1 MGQNPPGTGSPVP
14 PRGGFP
20 PHIAHRPATSQ
31 VGMTRHVEAPV
42 TAPRPSNQ
50 DNQPNQNVCAECGRL
65 IVGVFCRINDRS
77 LHAECFKC
85 ATCGNSL
92 KNVGY
97 LNIND
102 KLYCELH
109 AQQVAKI
116 NQRPTFEP

>member
-1 MGQNPPGTGSPVP
+1 MGLPTGTGSPVP

-20 PHIAHRPATSQ
+20 PHIAHKPTTSQ
-31 VGMTRHVEAPV
+31 TATRHVEAPV
-42 TAPRPSNQ
+42 TSSRPQNQ
-50 DNQPNQNVCAECGRL
+50 EQPNQNICAECGRL

-109 AQQVAKI
+109 ARQVAKI
-116 NQRPTFEP
+116 NNRPSFEP